1 VGQTNHRPTT
11 FEKCPPALGRR
22 GWTLAE
28 ERKVGSVTYREVAED
43 YFHSRRLRRHAGM
56 WSLWALGVGAV
67 ISGEYY
73 GWNFGLGTGGWYGLL
88 IAGVLMAIMYY
99 GLVYSIA
106 EMSPALPHTG
116 GAYSF
121 ARSAMGPWGGF
132 LTGLAENMEYVITP
146 AVVVGAMGLL
156 WQQIIVGLFNAG
168 GHFDA
173 AGNVV
178 GAPWWNSLPF
188 WWAVFYIIFVG
199 INIVGIEA
207 TMRFTVF
214 ITVSSIAVLLFFF
227 LAAIFSGKLHFALW
241 NNQAANTGKLVPG
254 GGGPWLPFG
263 ISGIFKSLPFAIWF
277 FLAIEEVPLAAEES
291 MDPRRD
297 VPRGAILAQ
306 HTLVAAAILTLLLN
320 PALPGGSFLFGKS
333 GFPLLDGFKAIF
345 GSTGKTAYVL
355 GILFMIG
362 LIASFFTI
370 IFAYGR
376 NTYSLS
382 RAGYF
387 PPWLSKTH
395 GTRRT
400 PHVALIAGAVVGYA
414 VALVVYILQQKALGA
429 GIVAALLNMAVFAAV
444 ISYMLQMLSF
454 VMLRRKLPDIDRP
467 YRSRWG
473 VPGAVI
479 AGGLAAIAFIA
490 CFLNS
495 GYRKG
500 VYGVAIYYILG
511 VLYFA
516 IAGRKRLVLSP
527 EEEFALTQGTRGVP
541 GKEGYETSKEEQES
555 ILGGQSSATA
565 PPSVPSGPVSD

>member
-1 VGQTNHRPTT
+1 V
-11 FEKCPPALGRR
+11 A
-22 GWTLAE
+22 
-28 ERKVGSVTYREVAED
+28 ERKVGSVTYTEVGQD
-43 YFHSRRLRRHAGM
+43 YFEKRGLKRHAGV

-73 GWNFGLGTGGWYGLL
+73 GWNFGLGTGGFGGLA

-156 WQQIIVGLFNAG
+156 AQQIVVGLFNAG

-173 AGNVV
+173 TGTVV
-178 GAPWWNSLPF
+178 GIAWWNSLPF
-188 WWAVFYIIFVG
+188 WWALFYAIFVG

-207 TMRFTVF
+207 TMRFTVT
-214 ITVSSIAVLLFFF
+214 ITILSIAVLLFFF
-227 LAAIFSGKLHFALW
+227 LAAIFSGKLDFSLW
-241 NNQAANTGKLVPG
+241 TNIAKDGKEVAK
-254 GGGPWLPFG
+254 GGGPMLPFG

-297 VPRGAILAQ
+297 VPRGSVLAQ
-306 HTLVAAAILTLLLN
+306 HTLLLMAVLTIIFN
-320 PALPGGSFLFGKS
+320 TALPGGAFLYGTS

-345 GSTGKTAYVL
+345 GSSGKVAYVL
-355 GILFMIG
+355 GLLFQIG

-387 PPWLSKTH
+387 PQFLSITH
-395 GTRRT
+395 GKRKT
-400 PHVALIAGAVVGYA
+400 PHVALIAGALVGYA
-414 VALVVYILQQKALGA
+414 VAVLVFILQENDLGA
-429 GIVAALLNMAVFAAV
+429 QIVAALLNMAVFAAV
-444 ISYMLQMLSF
+444 ISYIMQMTSF
-454 VMLRRKLPDIDRP
+454 VLLRLRMPNIARP

-473 VPGAVI
+473 IPGAVVSG
-479 AGGLAAIAFIA
+479 ALAATALIAI
-490 CFLNS
+490 FLNDA
-495 GYRKG
+495 YRPG
-500 VYGVAIYYILG
+500 VYGVAIYYVLG

-516 IAGRKRLVLSP
+516 IAGRNRLVLSP
-527 EEEFALTQGTRGVP
+527 EEEFALTAGEQGVP
-541 GKEGYETSKEEQES
+541 QES
-555 ILGGQSSATA
+555 YVTGGAEQAAILSGENTRSSQMQ
-565 PPSVPSGPVSD
+565 PPPG